1 MIPNF
6 SFFLSLPVA
15 SILKAFC
22 HIGLQG
28 EGLPVYFSNC
38 INLVRLK
45 VSLDF
50 LTLHYNILTSVV
62 SFLPHR
68 SKFFWGGEGEQQIL
82 LSLYSLIIP
91 CNCSL
96 IATNRF
102 ELIFLRIP
110 LDFFL

>member
-68 SKFFWGGEGEQQIL
+68 SKFFGGGGGG
-82 LSLYSLIIP
+82 
-91 CNCSL
+91 
-96 IATNRF
+96 ATDSFIFVFPHNTLQLFGNRY
-102 ELIFLRIP
+102 
-110 LDFFL
+110 